1 MDAAVIAQATG
12 AEQFSN
18 GGANMSGAVTASVIG
33 GTIAAGAG
41 LGSAAIQSS
50 AAGKA
55 ANTQAQAAQNAAEYQ
70 KQATQQALQYQTG
83 QNQQNQQ
90 NLAPYMQYGPG
101 ALSNLGY
108 LLGVNPQSNVA
119 QGTNTPYL
127 PNQAPQQAS
136 IGNTST
142 PAFAAGSPFSPN
154 VGAQSNVAMANP
166 GVDSFNPSGTAQPV
180 GGAGMVSA
188 PISSGN
194 IVGNPVGQPSASVGN
209 PGGSFG
215 SLLTPYQDFQA
226 PTGLTMENDPGY
238 QARLQLGTDAL
249 QRSAAAR
256 GNVLTGGTA
265 KALDT
270 YAQDYASNE
279 YGNVYN
285 RALQSYGA
293 NQGNYYTGQNNT
305 YNRLLG
311 LVNNGQTAATNLS
324 GLGQSGANSI
334 ANTIMGGANAVN
346 QQNNNAAL
354 ATATGYQN
362 QGSAFGNALSGAGNN
377 FSNLLLLQQLGKNG
391 GYGGGI
397 SSMPMSTGPLST
409 AGY

>member
-1 MDAAVIAQATG
+1 MPLAVLPAI
-12 AEQFSN
+12 
-18 GGANMSGAVTASVIG
+18 IG
-33 GTIAAGAG
+33 GVAGIG
-41 LGSAAIQSS
+41 GAAIQAG

-55 ANTQAQAAQNAAEYQ
+55 ANAQSQAAQAAAENQ
-70 KQATQQALQYQTG
+70 RLATQQALQYQTG
-83 QNQQNQQ
+83 QNQQNFQ

-108 LLGVNPQSNVA
+108 LLGINPQSNVA
-119 QGTNTPYL
+119 QGMNTPYQ
-127 PNQAPQQAS
+127 PNQPQTAS

-142 PAFAAGSPFSPN
+142 PVFQPNNPNGVGPISAQPN
-154 VGAQSNVAMANP
+154 VQMANP
-166 GVDSFNPSGTAQPV
+166 GIDSFNPSGTPTAQPV

-188 PISSGN
+188 PISAGN
-194 IVGNPVGQPSASVGN
+194 VIGGAQAPSSASGA
-209 PGGSFG
+209 FG

-238 QARLQLGTDAL
+238 QERLQLGTDAL

-293 NQGNYYTGQNNT
+293 NQGNYYTGQNNA
-305 YNRLLG
+305 YSRLLG

-362 QGSAFGNALSGAGNN
+362 QGAAWGGALSGAGNN
-377 FSNLLLLQQLGKNG
+377 ISNLMLLRQLGSNS
-391 GYGGGI
+391 GYGGGV
-397 SSMPMSTGPLST
+397 SSMPISYGPLST
-409 AGY
+409 ARN